1 MRSIR
6 RRPFIAGAAA
16 LAGSG
21 LVAAPSVGQGQG
33 AWPAK
38 PITIVVNF
46 APGGLT
52 DGIARVFGEYASKK
66 LSQQIIIDNKPG
78 AGGNIGAALV
88 SRAAPDGYTFLHTV
102 SGTLVQN
109 RVLYSN
115 LGFDP
120 DKDFVPVSAT
130 SSGELPVAVHK
141 SLPVKTVAELIDY
154 ARKNKVSF
162 GSWAPGSGAHI
173 VCAKLNELYGIKMEI
188 VHYRGEGPMW
198 QDMGSGSLQ
207 AAMGSYQALRPLL
220 TNGTIRLIALP
231 APRRNTKFP
240 DLPTMAEQGFTH
252 DAFNLFGWLG
262 LFAPTGTSLEIVKR
276 LSALWVEAADSEGGR
291 KMYDTFGL
299 HEKPLTHEAMAADY
313 ERLKARM
320 IPLVRDL
327 GVKLE

>member
-1 MRSIR
+1 MRRIR
-6 RRPFIAGAAA
+6 RRSLVQGASLLAGAGLLSMPAA
-16 LAGSG
+16 VRAQ
-21 LVAAPSVGQGQG
+21 A
-33 AWPAK
+33 AWPTRT
-38 PITIVVNF
+38 ITIIVNF

-66 LSQQIIIDNKPG
+66 LGQQIVIDNKPG

-88 SRAAPDGYTFLHTV
+88 ARAAPDGYTFLHTV
-102 SGTLVQN
+102 SGTMVQN
-109 RVLYSN
+109 RVLYST

-141 SLPVKTVAELIDY
+141 SVPVSSIAELIDY
-154 ARKNKVSF
+154 ARRNKVSF
-162 GSWAPGSGAHI
+162 GSWAPGSAAHI
-173 VCAKLNELYGIKMEI
+173 VCAKLNELYGLQMEV

-220 TNGTIRLIALP
+220 VNGTIRLIALP
-231 APRRNTKFP
+231 ARRRNAKFA
-240 DLPTMAEQGFTH
+240 DLPTMTEQGYTH
-252 DAFNLFGWLG
+252 AAFSQFGWLG
-262 LFAPTGTSLEIVKR
+262 LFAPAGTPPDVVR
-276 LSALWVEAADSEGGR
+276 RMSALWVEAADSEGGR

-299 HEKPLTHEAMAADY
+299 HEKPLTHEEMAADY

-320 IPLVRDL
+320 LPLVREL

>member
-1 MRSIR
+1 MRQIH
-6 RRPFIAGAAA
+6 RRPFITGAAT
-16 LAGSG
+16 LVGAGV
-21 LVAAPSVGQGQG
+21 VAGPSIVRGQ
-33 AWPAK
+33 ATWPAK

-52 DGIARVFGEYASKK
+52 DGIARVFGEYASRK
-66 LSQQIIIDNKPG
+66 LGQQIIIDNKPG
-78 AGGNIGAALV
+78 AGGNIGAGLV
-88 SRAAPDGYTFLHTV
+88 ARAAPDGYTFLHTV

-109 RVLYSN
+109 RVLYSH

-141 SLPVKTVAELIDY
+141 SLPVNTVAELIDY

-173 VCAKLNELYGIKMEI
+173 LCAKLNELYGVRMEI

-220 TNGTIRLIALP
+220 VNGTIRLIALP
-231 APRRNTKFP
+231 ARRRNAKFP
-240 DLPTMAEQGFTH
+240 DMPTMTEQGFTH
-252 DAFNLFGWLG
+252 AAFSQFGWLG
-262 LFAPTGTSLEIVKR
+262 LFAPAGTSMDIVKR
-276 LSALWVEAADSEGGR
+276 MSALWVEAADSEGGR

-299 HEKPLTHEAMAADY
+299 HEKPLTHEEMAADY

-320 IPLVRDL
+320 IPLVQEL